1 MSALLDEQ
9 AALIDILHAASAQV
23 RHPVSLDAIKRVVRR
38 AEPSPFDTP
47 GAPRAELLSRCARAC
62 GLRVQELRL
71 PQAALPAALAAG
83 LPAWVEGPAAGLL
96 LTGLLGGDLLIY
108 APGRAPERLR
118 PAALPARLG
127 VGKDDDLQ
135 VILIDPGLPASVLDP
150 LGPQPPQADGP
161 ADHDAAA
168 RHATPFSRIAA
179 LVRAE
184 RQDIVVV
191 IIYSLAVGI
200 FALATPLVVQVL
212 INTVAFT
219 ALGQPI
225 LALSVVLLAC
235 VGAAGALRVLQRI
248 VVEVLQRRLFVR
260 MVADLAARLP
270 RVSQRASDQGFGPE
284 LVNRFFDVLT
294 VQKSVKH
301 LLIDGVSA
309 VLQAAVG
316 LILLAF
322 YHPALLAFSV
332 LMMTAVVAIL
342 APFSAGAQKTAK
354 EESKGKYAVAGWL
367 EELARSP
374 LAFRSPAGLNLAMD
388 RADTLSRR
396 YLEQRAAHFHYFLR
410 QYGGIIALQAIAGAG
425 LLAVGGWLVIE
436 RQLSLGQLVASEFI
450 VASVLTALTKTSEKL
465 EVWYDLGAAVD
476 KLGHLLELPMERSD
490 GVPSTLPAD
499 RPAALRLSGVSFQ
512 YDCAEGGV
520 CDVDLDLAPGERVL
534 ISGATGSGKSS
545 LAGLIYGLRSPER
558 GAVELDHHD
567 LRDLPLAELR
577 RHVSLVGGV
586 EVIVGSIAEN
596 VQLGDATSS
605 RVDLREVLDTVGLLG
620 AVARLPQAAET
631 QLSPT
636 GAPFS
641 SGQQRQLMVARALA
655 ARPRLII
662 VDDVLDGLG
671 RATQAQLVSALCPP
685 SRPWTLV
692 VLSRDPGL
700 SGDFD
705 RRLELEG
712 GRLSPAAPAVEAA

>member
-23 RHPVSLDAIKRVVRR
+23 RHPVELDAIKRVVRR
-38 AEPSPFDTP
+38 AEPAPVGGP
-47 GAPRAELLSRCARAC
+47 GAPRAELLGRCARAC

-83 LPAWVEGPAAGLL
+83 LPAWVEGPSAGLL
-96 LTGLLGGDLLIY
+96 LVGVLGGDLL
-108 APGRAPERLR
+108 AHTPGRRPERLR
-118 PAALPARLG
+118 PAALAQRLG

-150 LGPQPPQADGP
+150 LGPQAVDPHGP
-161 ADHDAAA
+161 DEGGPH
-168 RHATPFSRIAA
+168 HHVTPVSRIAA

-184 RQDIVVV
+184 RQDVVVV
-191 IIYSLAVGI
+191 IIYSLAVGV

-260 MVADLAARLP
+260 MVSDLAARLP
-270 RVSQRASDQGFGPE
+270 RVSQRAGDEGFGPE

-316 LILLAF
+316 LVLLAF

-332 LMMTAVVAIL
+332 LMMAAVVGIL
-342 APFSAGAQKTAK
+342 APFAAGAQKTAK

-410 QYGGIIALQAIAGAG
+410 QYGGIIALQAFAGAG
-425 LLAVGGWLVIE
+425 LLAVGGWLVIGG
-436 RQLSLGQLVASEFI
+436 QLSLGQLVASEFI
-450 VASVLTALTKTSEKL
+450 VASVLSALTKTSEKL

-476 KLGHLLELPMERSD
+476 KLGHLLELPMERSG
-490 GVPSTLPAD
+490 GVPATLPTD
-499 RPAALRLSGVSFQ
+499 RPAALRVTGASFQ
-512 YDCAEGGV
+512 YDRGEGGV
-520 CDVDLDLAPGERVL
+520 CDVDLDVAPGERVL
-534 ISGATGSGKSS
+534 ISGGTGAGKST
-545 LAGLIYGLRSPER
+545 LAGLIYGLRTPER

-577 RHVSLVGGV
+577 HHVGLIGGV
-586 EVIVGSIAEN
+586 EVIAGSIAEN
-596 VQLGDATSS
+596 VQLGDATAS
-605 RVDLREVLDTVGLLG
+605 RVDLREVLASVGLLS
-620 AVARLPQAAET
+620 AVTRLPLAAET

-636 GAPFS
+636 GAPLS

-655 ARPRLII
+655 ARHRLIV
-662 VDDVLDGLG
+662 VDDVIDGLG
-671 RATQAQLVSALCPP
+671 RADQALLLAALCPP

-692 VLSRDPGL
+692 VLSRDPSL
-700 SGDFD
+700 PGDFD
-705 RRLELEG
+705 RRLEVEG
-712 GRLSPAAPAVEAA
+712 GRVLPAAPVVEAA